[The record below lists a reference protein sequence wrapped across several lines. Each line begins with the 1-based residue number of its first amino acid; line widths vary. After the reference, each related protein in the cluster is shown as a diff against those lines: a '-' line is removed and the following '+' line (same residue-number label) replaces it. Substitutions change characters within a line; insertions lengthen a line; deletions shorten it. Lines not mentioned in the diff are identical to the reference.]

1 MASVTPYI
9 DFAQSIID
17 AVDKNKGQFFAQD
30 KKKIIKNY
38 SPKKAKKQRTQISK
52 VVESDKN
59 IQDIRNTMN
68 KIMNNHRTITINMS

>member
-17 AVDKNKGQFFAQD
+17 AVDKNRGQFLAQD

-38 SPKKAKKQRTQISK
+38 APKKAKK
-52 VVESDKN
+52 
-59 IQDIRNTMN
+59 
-68 KIMNNHRTITINMS
+68 